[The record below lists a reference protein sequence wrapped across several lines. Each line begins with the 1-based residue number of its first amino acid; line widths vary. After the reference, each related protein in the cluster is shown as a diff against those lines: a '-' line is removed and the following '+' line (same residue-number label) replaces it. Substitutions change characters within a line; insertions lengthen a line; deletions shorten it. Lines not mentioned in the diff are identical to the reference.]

1 MIEIIPNWHPVFVH
15 FTVALLSVAVVLHLL
30 ARLPLAPLLRMEAQ
44 VVARWSLWLGA
55 GLSLVTA
62 LTGWLAYD
70 SVEHDDLSHLA
81 MTDHRN
87 WALATLTLF
96 LVLAAWSM
104 WRWLKLRAP
113 DHGLAAAAFA
123 GLLAV
128 GGVLLASTAWRG
140 GELVYRHGLGV
151 MSLPNSGA
159 SVSVQEGGPGAAG
172 SAGSVAVPAAP
183 AKPLHDHSTHKH

>member
-30 ARLPLAPLLRMEAQ
+30 ALARWPLAPLLRMEAQ

-62 LTGWLAYD
+62 LTGWLAYN
-70 SVEHDDLSHLA
+70 SVEHDDLSHIA

-87 WALATLTLF
+87 WALVTLALF
-96 LVLAAWSM
+96 VVLAVWSL
-104 WRWLKLRAP
+104 WHWLTRRAP
-113 DHGLAAAAFA
+113 NRGLSAVTFA
-123 GLLAV
+123 TLLAV

-140 GELVYRHGLGV
+140 GELVYRYGLGV
-151 MSLPNSGA
+151 MSLPNLA
-159 SVSVQEGGPGAAG
+159 PPVSPTAPPSSPAAG
-172 SAGSVAVPAAP
+172 AEAP
-183 AKPLHDHSTHKH
+183 RPVKPVHDHSTHKH